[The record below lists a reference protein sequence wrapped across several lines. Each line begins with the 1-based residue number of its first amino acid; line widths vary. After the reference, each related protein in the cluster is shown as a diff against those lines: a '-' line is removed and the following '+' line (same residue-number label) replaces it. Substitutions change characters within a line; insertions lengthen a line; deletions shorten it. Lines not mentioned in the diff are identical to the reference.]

1 MKRFAAG
8 GRSNSSLPVN
18 HALPPAARR
27 RRPPSPRERVGI
39 QVLRDDSLDA
49 PGSDES
55 LMPEL
60 CLRLKRRQPQRQLAF
75 LLVAIF
81 ASAAVASELRNSPI
95 VKAIQDTE
103 AAVVN
108 IHGHKT
114 VPAQNASFGTTPAV
128 RQVNGMG
135 TGIVIDP
142 RGYILTNYHVVEG
155 VSNIQ
160 VSLSDGKAMVARL
173 VSNDPKTD
181 LAIIKIEI
189 KDQLPVVH
197 FGTSCDLM
205 KGEQVIAIGNA
216 FGYEH
221 TVTRGI
227 ISALHRNVQVSDEQK
242 YNDLIQCDAS
252 INPGNSGGPLLNI
265 DGQVIGINVATRV
278 GAQGIGFAIPIDETL
293 DIAAR
298 LVSTET
304 LEKTAH
310 GIVGKTRCEP
320 GQKQFIVGNVR
331 PESPAGKAGLK
342 VGDRLTAIGS
352 RPIES
357 ALDVELA
364 FLGVKPGQEVEIEL
378 TRDSLPQTTKL
389 ALIQL
394 SRTTPKSPLAD
405 RTWTALG
412 LKLSVTDANE
422 FKALNTRYR
431 GGLTVLDV
439 RPGSPAAQQG
449 IRRGDILVGMHIW
462 ETISL
467 ENMAYILERDDLA
480 KHDPLVFYIIRGSD
494 TLYGHMRL
502 AARSSP

>member
-1 MKRFAAG
+1 MPD
-8 GRSNSSLPVN
+8 LC
-18 HALPPAARR
+18 
-27 RRPPSPRERVGI
+27 PR
-39 QVLRDDSLDA
+39 LDDSL
-49 PGSDES
+49 S
-55 LMPEL
+55 LWE
-60 CLRLKRRQPQRQLAF
+60 RAVRGANRVRDWARRGFHLA
-75 LLVAIF
+75 AI
-81 ASAAVASELRNSPI
+81 ASIAAATVPASELRNSPI

-103 AAVVN
+103 PAVVN
-108 IHGHKT
+108 IHGQKT
-114 VPAQNASFGTTPAV
+114 VRAENASFGTSPAV
-128 RQVNGMG
+128 RHVNGMG

-155 VSNIQ
+155 VGNIQ
-160 VSLSDGKAMVARL
+160 VSLSDGKTSVARL

-181 LAIIKIEI
+181 LAVIKIDAKEP
-189 KDQLPVVH
+189 LPVVR

-310 GIVGKTRCEP
+310 GIIGKTRNEP
-320 GQKQFIVGNVR
+320 GHKQFVVGNVR
-331 PESPAGKAGLK
+331 AESPAGKAGLK
-342 VGDRLTAIGS
+342 AGDVITAVNS
-352 RPIES
+352 HTVES
-357 ALDVELA
+357 ALDIELA
-364 FLGVKPGQEVEIEL
+364 LLGTKPGHDVEIEL
-378 TRDSLPQTTKL
+378 VRDTLAQTTKL
-389 ALIQL
+389 TPTQL
-394 SRTTPKSPLAD
+394 SRTTPKSALAD
-405 RTWTALG
+405 KSWSTLG
-412 LKLSVTDANE
+412 LKLAVTDADD
-422 FKALNTRYR
+422 FKSLSTRYR

-467 ENMAYILERDDLA
+467 ENIAYILERDDLA
-480 KHDPLVFYIIRGSD
+480 KPEGIVFYIIRGSD

-502 AARSSP
+502 AARTSP

>member
-1 MKRFAAG
+1 M
-8 GRSNSSLPVN
+8 
-18 HALPPAARR
+18 
-27 RRPPSPRERVGI
+27 
-39 QVLRDDSLDA
+39 
-49 PGSDES
+49 
-55 LMPEL
+55 
-60 CLRLKRRQPQRQLAF
+60 AF
-75 LLVAIF
+75 VLVALI
-81 ASAAVASELRNSPI
+81 ASHAIGSELRNSPI

-114 VPAQNASFGTTPAV
+114 VPAQNASFGTPQAT

-160 VSLSDGKAMVARL
+160 VSLSDGKATVARL
-173 VSNDPKTD
+173 VSHDPKTD
-181 LAIIKIEI
+181 LAVIKIDI
-189 KDQLPVVH
+189 KDSLPVVH

-298 LVSTET
+298 LVSTER
-304 LEKTAH
+304 LEQTAH

-320 GQKQFIVGNVR
+320 GHKQFIVGNIR

-342 VGDRLTAIGS
+342 AGDCITSIDLHK
-352 RPIES
+352 IES
-357 ALDVELA
+357 GLDVELA
-364 FLGVKPGQEVEIEL
+364 LLGTKPGHEVEVEL
-378 TRDSLPQTTKL
+378 SRDSLPQTTKL
-389 ALIQL
+389 AVTQL
-394 SRTTPKSPLAD
+394 SRTTQKSALAD
-405 RTWTALG
+405 RTWTTLG
-412 LKLSVTDANE
+412 LKLAVMDADE
-422 FKALNTRYR
+422 FKTLNTRYR

-439 RPGSPAAQQG
+439 RAGSPAAQQG

-480 KHDPLVFYIIRGSD
+480 KNDPIVFYIIRGSD

-502 AARSSP
+502 AARTSP